1 MAYEKI
7 LVLESNWAEGD
18 EDYIADSR
26 STTRIY
32 SAVET
37 LLSLREDPVFVL
49 QRPLLASRYLVDIEQ
64 FIRLKANSKGPNFI
78 ILSGHGEHEF
88 VKKTN
93 GDQAHRRIIH
103 AIDGKI
109 NISTDLRKLNQKLKR
124 TIFILDACS
133 TGQKIESFRA
143 ATGAL
148 GAIGFSNDVSWVD
161 SACFLLAFLLKCQ
174 EDGVFQL
181 KRARRERPK
190 EILESMSTTTYKS
203 IAKSLGLQYSFNE
216 G

>member
-7 LVLESNWAEGD
+7 LVLESTWAEND
-18 EDYIADSR
+18 DDYIADSR

-37 LLSLREDPVFVL
+37 LLSLRDVPVFVL

-64 FIRLKANSKGPNFI
+64 FVGLEANRRGPNLI
-78 ILSGHGEHEF
+78 VLSGHGEHEL
-88 VKKTN
+88 VKKSN
-93 GDQAHRRIIH
+93 GDRAHRRVIH
-103 AIDGKI
+103 AIDGEV
-109 NISTDLRKLNQKLKR
+109 NISVDLRQLGDKLKR
-124 TIFILDACS
+124 TIFVLDACS
-133 TGQKIESFRA
+133 TGQKIESFRV

-148 GAIGFSNDVSWVD
+148 GAIGFSKDVSWVD
-161 SACFLLAFLLKCQ
+161 SASFLLAFLLKCQ

-181 KRARRERPK
+181 ERANWQRPK
-190 EILESMSTTTYKS
+190 NILESMSEGTYKTL
-203 IAKSLGLQYSFNE
+203 AKSLGLEYSFNE